1 MNLFTERGKYK
12 GRKGGKLF
20 TERGSLKEER
30 GRNCI
35 LKGRSIKGKGNF
47 TVS

>member
-20 TERGSLKEER
+20 TERGSIKMGICLLKSE
-30 GRNCI
+30 
-35 LKGRSIKGKGNF
+35 SIKGE
-47 TVS
+47 TVY